1 MESITESLSVLH
13 SPSLSSNLFGL
24 NYKQIRRTYPGDYT
38 FNFVI
43 GLSSCNDFTVKNYT
57 NFYLTNRMKVS
68 DIFDIED
75 DKVKVDDFI
84 TPISFG
90 GTYLYFDK
98 VNENYGLPLFS
109 SEITD
114 SNIHLDLFGDNQC
127 HIYHI
132 KDYKRYYLVC
142 DNLNDLYFVRERY
155 LTFDDDTINPQDF
168 VYLFSEDEKKIFF
181 FKDTAT
187 QNLFLT
193 NEFGV
198 LVTTPIVDDNI
209 LSYLAKPFTIDRNL
223 YFDPTQS
230 LDMSFI
236 TYNIDNTVNSDKSL
250 FDLTNNFLLH
260 KKYSVKHGNTD
271 IMLMKNQLLVD
282 DVFSSA
288 NSLLSSGDT
297 GLYVNNLREY
307 TSIFDDIKEETTSEL
322 ELNYVFY
329 NQSYKI
335 KPGSNTF
342 ISPSSMYPF
351 AKLNIN
357 DSKFIPSGAFS
368 YITPEFSDKVY
379 HVSNEPQNSVEGQ
392 YLLCTWLSGSPLGT
406 DKVWV
411 DRYYY
416 PDLIEKDAAIAA
428 KPYQYPTY
436 DDYIED
442 LIRNNASLQETI
454 AKQKIFDKLSDFV
467 FEPTQTYIYERISQS
482 LFTPPPSTVNF
493 CDSVSTTYP
502 KNYFKDLN
510 EAGKFTFSTFFKG
523 DNRTWTLSSDRN
535 AINSGVNIVKSSNS
549 ISISYTL
556 FDPST
561 QTYQPFSIT
570 TDYKAFKE
578 NFLSISVDSIAG
590 VGYFCVNN
598 NIILSFTIPQY
609 QYTIKRLLYGDFFVV
624 VDGVKHNVL
633 AYGDV
638 VYDPIVTA
646 TYTPPEFSFTLPL
659 ISGKSKIE
667 DIYITLPCGMRNGS
681 DNIAY
686 LQQLCNASAFKSN
699 NINILVKNLNIDNQ
713 SVLQGVEDTIIS
725 SIRDFIPANSKVN
738 NITFINFK

>member
-1 MESITESLSVLH
+1 
-13 SPSLSSNLFGL
+13 
-24 NYKQIRRTYPGDYT
+24 
-38 FNFVI
+38 
-43 GLSSCNDFTVKNYT
+43 
-57 NFYLTNRMKVS
+57 MKVS

-75 DKVKVDDFI
+75 DKVKVDDFV

-90 GTYLYFDK
+90 GTYLYFSK

-109 SEITD
+109 SDITD
-114 SNIHLDLFGDNQC
+114 SNIHLDLFGDNLC

-142 DNLNDLYFVRERY
+142 DNTNNLYFVRERY
-155 LTFDDDTINPQDF
+155 LNFSEDTINPQDF
-168 VYLFSEDEKKIFF
+168 LYLFSEDEKKIFF

-193 NEFGV
+193 NEFGA
-198 LVTTPIVDDNI
+198 LVTTAIVDDNI
-209 LSYLAKPFTIDRNL
+209 LSYLAKPFTINRDL
-223 YFDPTQS
+223 YFNPTQT

-236 TYNIDNTVNSDKSL
+236 TYNIDNTVDSSKSL
-250 FDLTNNFLLH
+250 FDLSNNFLLH
-260 KKYSVKHGNTD
+260 RKFAIKNSDTD

-282 DVFSSA
+282 DVFSSS

-307 TSIFDDIKEETTSEL
+307 TSIFEDIKEETTSEL

-335 KPGSNTF
+335 KSGSNTF

-351 AKLNIN
+351 TKLNIN

-379 HVSNEPQNSVEGQ
+379 HVSNEPQNAAEGQ
-392 YLLCTWLSGSPLGT
+392 YLLCTWLSGSPLGIE
-406 DKVWV
+406 KVWV

-416 PDLIEKDAAIAA
+416 PDLIEKEAAIAA
-428 KPYQYPTY
+428 KPYLYPTY
-436 DDYIED
+436 DDYIEN
-442 LIRNNASLQETI
+442 LIQTNSSLQDVVV
-454 AKQKIFDKLSDFV
+454 KQKIFDKLSDFV

-482 LFTPPPSTVNF
+482 LFTTPTSAVEINF
-493 CDSVSTTYP
+493 CNSVSTTYP

-510 EAGKFTFSTFFKG
+510 DAGIFTFSIFFKG

-535 AINSGVNIVKSSNS
+535 AINSGVDIVKNVNT
-549 ISISYTL
+549 ISITYTL

-561 QTYQPFSIT
+561 QTYIPFSIE

-578 NFLSISVDSIAG
+578 NFVSISVDSITG

-598 NIILSFTIPQY
+598 NIILSFTIPKY
-609 QYTIKRLLYGDFFVV
+609 QYAIKRLLYGDFFVAI
-624 VDGVKHNVL
+624 GGIKYNVL
-633 AYGDV
+633 AYDDA
-638 VYDPIVTA
+638 VYDPIISA

-659 ISGKSKIE
+659 ISGKTKIE

-686 LQQLCNASAFKSN
+686 LQQICNASAFKSN

-713 SVLQGVEDTIIS
+713 TVLKGVEDTILN
-725 SIRDFIPANSKVN
+725 SIKNVIPANAKIN
-738 NITFINFK
+738 NITFSNFK